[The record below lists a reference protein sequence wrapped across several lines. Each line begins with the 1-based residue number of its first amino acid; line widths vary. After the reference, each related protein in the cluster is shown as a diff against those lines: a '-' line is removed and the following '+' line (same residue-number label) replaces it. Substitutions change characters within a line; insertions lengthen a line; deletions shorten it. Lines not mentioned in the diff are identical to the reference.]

1 MMTDSVM
8 EPIEMNFREQLRRAR
23 TIVVKVGTRVF
34 VQPEGCVAVEV
45 LNGLVKS
52 IATLRLS
59 GRRVLLVSSGAVGI
73 GANHLKISPG
83 MVSVCAAAGQSV
95 LTSMYQN
102 AFALLEVAAAQIL
115 VTDDDFTDA
124 DRHER
129 LRSTLQHLTR
139 LGVVPIINENHVAT
153 DAEDRQSDRRIFSE
167 NDMLA
172 SLVATA
178 VGADLLVL
186 LTDVDGVYDGHPN
199 HGNASLIPQITGG
212 VDDFELAEQVGELSR
227 GGIKAKLRAV
237 AHAVETNRLVAVIAN
252 GRTPDVLENIVRGQQ
267 IGTLIAPAEAQ

>member
-1 MMTDSVM
+1 MTDSVM
-8 EPIEMNFREQLRRAR
+8 EPIAMNLREQLRRAR

-34 VQPEGCVAVEV
+34 VQPDGSVAADV

-73 GANHLKISPG
+73 GASHLKISPG

-102 AFALLEVAAAQIL
+102 AFAGLEVAAAQIL

-129 LRSTLQHLTR
+129 LCSTLHQLTR

-153 DAEDRQSDRRIFSE
+153 DAEDAQSDSRIFSE

-199 HGNASLIPQITGG
+199 HANASLIPEITGG
-212 VDDFELAEQVGELSR
+212 VRDLDLAEQVGELSR

-237 AHAVETNRLVAVIAN
+237 AHAVETSGLVAVIAN
-252 GRTPDVLENIVRGQQ
+252 GRTPDVLERIVRGHQV
-267 IGTLIAPAEAQ
+267 GTLIALSEAQ

>member
-8 EPIEMNFREQLRRAR
+8 EPIAMNFREQLRRAR

-34 VQPEGCVAVEV
+34 LQPDGTVAADV

-59 GRRVLLVSSGAVGI
+59 RRRVLLVSSGAVGI

-102 AFALLEVAAAQIL
+102 GFAALDVAAAQIL
-115 VTDDDFTDA
+115 VTDDDFADA
-124 DRHER
+124 ERHER
-129 LRSTLQHLTR
+129 LCNTLQHLTR
-139 LGVVPIINENHVAT
+139 LGVVPIINENHVAAQ
-153 DAEDRQSDRRIFSE
+153 AEDAQRDDRIFCE

-199 HGNASLIPQITGG
+199 HANASLIPEIRSG
-212 VDDFELAEQVGELSR
+212 VRDFELTEQVGELSR
-227 GGIKAKLRAV
+227 GGITAKLKAV

-252 GRTPDVLENIVRGQQ
+252 GRTPDVLENIVRGHQ
-267 IGTLIAPAEAQ
+267 IGTLIASAEAQ